1 MTILSQLSAL
11 DKSCSVEKSLR
22 EKSQDKLNKLL
33 KA

>member
-22 EKSQDKLNKLL
+22 EKSQDKLK
-33 KA
+33 